1 MTTILDEYI
10 FGPEEFELMLFNP
23 TTTKQGTDLL
33 KIPALS
39 KIGNWQSV
47 RLVPGIDKNKLI
59 RYICLYYDPYS
70 PSAQIKQGE
79 YAGEGY
85 KKRKLWCAAMAGFEF
100 DEDGMFNTDVEDA
113 LRNKNREANLMA
125 IDFLI
130 EFNDIDYVALRVG
143 TEAYNNKLFQINNL
157 DISSKTKNDVEIE
170 KIRGELWKQALA
182 MLQDLHTISERILKD
197 DSKLLKK
204 DLFCV
209 INKSAA
215 SLKLNPE
222 SRAKKSAAIFA
233 P

>member
-47 RLVPGIDKNKLI
+47 RLVPGIDKDKLI

-70 PSAQIKQGE
+70 PSAQIKD
-79 YAGEGY
+79 YV
-85 KKRKLWCAAMAGFEF
+85 KRKLWCACMAGFEY
-100 DEDGMFNTDVEDA
+100 DEEGMFNSDVDDM
-113 LRNKNREANLMA
+113 LRNKNREANLMI

-130 EFNDIDYVALRVG
+130 EFNDIDYSAIRVG

-182 MLQDLHTISERILKD
+182 MQQDIHTMTERFLKD

>member
-1 MTTILDEYI
+1 MKTTIADEYI
-10 FGPEEFELMLFNP
+10 FGPEEFDLMLFNP
-23 TTTKQGTDLL
+23 TKTKQGTDLL
-33 KIPALS
+33 KIPALA
-39 KIGNWQSV
+39 KIGSWQSI
-47 RLVPGIDKNKLI
+47 RLTPNIDKDNLI

-70 PSAQIKQGE
+70 PSGQIKD
-79 YAGEGY
+79 YI
-85 KKRKLWCAAMAGFEF
+85 KRKLWCAVMAGFEF
-100 DEDGMFNTDVEDA
+100 DDDGMFNVDVDDM
-113 LRNKNREANLMA
+113 LRNKNREANIMI
-125 IDFLI
+125 IDFII
-130 EFNDIDYVALRVG
+130 EFNDIDYSAIRVG

-157 DISSKTKNDVEIE
+157 DVSSKTKNDVEIE

-182 MLQDLHTISERILKD
+182 MQQDIHIMTERFLKD

-215 SLKLNPE
+215 SLRLNPE